1 VNKAIIP
8 AKRKA
13 KGVPPL
19 AKETANPKTAKIHP
33 PTIPPIPMA
42 IASFSFIVSEDFLV
56 AIYFS
61 EIS

>member
-1 VNKAIIP
+1 
-8 AKRKA
+8 
-13 KGVPPL
+13 L
-19 AKETANPKTAKIHP
+19 AKETANPKTAKIPP